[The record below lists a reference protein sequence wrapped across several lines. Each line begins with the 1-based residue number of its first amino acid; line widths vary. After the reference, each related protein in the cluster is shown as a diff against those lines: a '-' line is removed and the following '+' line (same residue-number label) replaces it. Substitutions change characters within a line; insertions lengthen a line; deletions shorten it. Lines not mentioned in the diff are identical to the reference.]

1 VGVWRR
7 GPKPYS
13 ARHGSMLVGEDMAED
28 GEDKAEDGEDM
39 AEEQDD
45 VPDGVTGFPRLDMF
59 RKRGRMSR

>member
-1 VGVWRR
+1 
-7 GPKPYS
+7 
-13 ARHGSMLVGEDMAED
+13 MLVGEDMAED